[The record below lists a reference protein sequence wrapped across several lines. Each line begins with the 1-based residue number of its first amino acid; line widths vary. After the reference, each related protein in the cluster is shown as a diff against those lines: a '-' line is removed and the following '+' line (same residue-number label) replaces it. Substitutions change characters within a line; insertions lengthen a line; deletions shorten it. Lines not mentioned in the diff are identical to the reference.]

1 MLSIIIVNYKV
12 KKQLIECIDSIYR
25 YPPNQNYEIIVID
38 NDEKK
43 TIGKNLNEKFPQVKY
58 IESSGNLGYGGG
70 CNLGAKYSKG
80 NVLFFLNPDTKVF
93 DSTLN
98 NLFNFINKNKKVGI
112 ISPLL
117 VHSNMEP
124 FSLQGLRKLTPL
136 RAIFSLSFIN
146 KFFPNNPISKNYW
159 LKDWDKKAIQ
169 EVDVVPGTAFMIYKN
184 LFKKVGGFDKNFFLY
199 FEEFDFCNRIK
210 ELGYQ
215 IYIEPRAKLYHEWGA
230 STKKAKNMR
239 KIFSQSKFYYF
250 KKWYGVLPAII
261 INLLTSINKNHIL
274 IFLILLLGAF
284 LRFIKLNEYMTLI
297 GDQGWFYLSARDMI
311 LTGNIPLVGITS
323 SHTWLHQGPLWT
335 YIISVIFWIFNF
347 NPIAPA
353 YFTSALGI
361 FTIYL
366 FYKII
371 GEIFSK
377 NTGLFAAA
385 LYATSPLI
393 VINDRFA
400 YHTTLIPFFTLF
412 FIYFFYKWNLGK
424 MVYFP
429 LIIFTL
435 SFLYNLELFTAVL
448 WPVFILFV
456 TYGLIKRKVWVTKID
471 KKIIFLSFISFIIPM
486 FPIFLYDISNGFRQT
501 IIFSGWVFYKSITF
515 IGNNHLGN
523 IFQLINYLWINYQDL
538 MYPLS
543 SQISLLLLLGSFG
556 YFLIFL
562 YKTKS
567 NFNYFIAFTFTVLVL
582 GVIVNKTSSGAYLP
596 VFFPFII
603 LITSI
608 FFTKLL
614 SVKSINFIVL
624 SFFLIIVGFNS
635 MYLIAT
641 NFYSNNNF
649 SFKKRIESVDR
660 IINLVKNQEYN
671 ILGRGEGSQFES
683 YTMGYEYLLWWKRH
697 PVSNKPQEVKIII
710 SEDSNG
716 IHIDNENQ

>member
-169 EVDVVPGTAFMIYKN
+169 EVAVVPGTAFMIYKN
-184 LFKKVGGFDKNFFLY
+184 LFKKVEGFDKNFFLY

-284 LRFIKLNEYMTLI
+284 LRLYKLKEYMTFI

-311 LTGNIPLVGITS
+311 LTGKIPLVGITA
-323 SHTWLHQGPLWT
+323 SHTWLHQGPYWT
-335 YIISVIFWIFNF
+335 YIVAFLFWIFNF
-347 NPIAPA
+347 NPLAPA
-353 YFTSALGI
+353 YFTAFLGALTIWLIYKVSKELFSEKIGLISAVI
-361 FTIYL
+361 
-366 FYKII
+366 
-371 GEIFSK
+371 
-377 NTGLFAAA
+377 
-385 LYATSPLI
+385 YATSPL
-393 VINDRFA
+393 VIQSDRFA
-400 YHTTLIPFFTLF
+400 YHTSPISFFTLIFIF
-412 FIYFFYKWNLGK
+412 FVYKWLK
-424 MVYFP
+424 
-429 LIIFTL
+429 
-435 SFLYNLELFTAVL
+435 
-448 WPVFILFV
+448 
-456 TYGLIKRKVWVTKID
+456 
-471 KKIIFLSFISFIIPM
+471 
-486 FPIFLYDISNGFRQT
+486 
-501 IIFSGWVFYKSITF
+501 
-515 IGNNHLGN
+515 GN
-523 IFQLINYLWINYQDL
+523 
-538 MYPLS
+538 
-543 SQISLLLLLGSFG
+543 
-556 YFLIFL
+556 
-562 YKTKS
+562 
-567 NFNYFIAFTFTVLVL
+567 
-582 GVIVNKTSSGAYLP
+582 P
-596 VFFPFII
+596 VFFALSIVSLGVLYNFELATVSLFGVLFILLFYGI
-603 LITSI
+603 IGRKSWALKIFECKVFLISI
-608 FFTKLL
+608 FG
-614 SVKSINFIVL
+614 FIAPMAPV
-624 SFFLIIVGFNS
+624 IIYDFKNGFPQT
-635 MYLIAT
+635 LVFGGWI
-641 NFYSNNNF
+641 FY
-649 SFKKRIESVDR
+649 
-660 IINLVKNQEYN
+660 
-671 ILGRGEGSQFES
+671 
-683 YTMGYEYLLWWKRH
+683 
-697 PVSNKPQEVKIII
+697 KI
-710 SEDSNG
+710 
-716 IHIDNENQ
+716 